1 MYDTDL
7 TRVAGLQL
15 KQVDARK
22 LMNKETIPRL
32 KLCLNSSCGK
42 TEAKSCIKV
51 NTTIDGE
58 FELRTGRGTM
68 RKCEEL

>member
-7 TRVAGLQL
+7 TKEAGLQL
-15 KQVDARK
+15 KQVDSRK

-32 KLCLNSSCGK
+32 KFYLNSSCGK

-51 NTTIDGE
+51 NTTVDGE
-58 FELRTGRGTM
+58 FELRTERGTM
-68 RKCEEL
+68 RTCEEL